1 MYWFALVFYSTSQ
14 SNQSVLLCFV
24 VWKQRRVW
32 RITSYS
38 SSFIEYVA
46 YIILTDR
53 NDVLDYYLSC
63 DLIKSLSNTLPVYIP
78 PEEEKSPPPTSAI
91 HIKSSV
97 TLFGS
102 NIISNSS
109 NTHLLRSPPMDVSIP
124 KKSFSSSPDT
134 FGYNTMNEN
143 SNQDSN
149 DSIAIYNEL
158 TEIDLHRMHLNI
170 LYNIIVMNIGVTG
183 VHFLSSLLSSGVW
196 NHLSVIYLGCI
207 LSLRLWI
214 L

>member
-1 MYWFALVFYSTSQ
+1 MNGFLNWILWGYSITLTMNCYSKLLMRTLVIKWKSYILQDF
-14 SNQSVLLCFV
+14 
-24 VWKQRRVW
+24 WKQ
-32 RITSYS
+32 
-38 SSFIEYVA
+38 
-46 YIILTDR
+46 
-53 NDVLDYYLSC
+53 
-63 DLIKSLSNTLPVYIP
+63 
-78 PEEEKSPPPTSAI
+78 EEKSPPPTSAI

-207 LSLRLWI
+207 LSLLLWI